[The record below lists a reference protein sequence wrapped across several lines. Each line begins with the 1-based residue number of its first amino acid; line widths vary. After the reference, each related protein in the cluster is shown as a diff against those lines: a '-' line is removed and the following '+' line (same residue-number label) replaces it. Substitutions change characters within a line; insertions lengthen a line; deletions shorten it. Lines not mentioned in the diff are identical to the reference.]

1 MGHLLG
7 ISIRS
12 VCWNGEKILVGT
24 NGGEIFEVAAVD
36 KDKPVTLIQVGGT
49 FTLFLC

>member
-1 MGHLLG
+1 VLTG

-12 VCWNGEKILVGT
+12 VCWDGEKILVGT

-36 KDKPVTLIQVGGT
+36 KDKPSTLIQVKNS
-49 FTLFLC
+49 FS